1 MSRTASPDKR
11 HSLAE
16 ERERRLQVRGLLW
29 LAFLVIIGSILRFG
43 VHRVFTPG
51 WWRLW

>member
-1 MSRTASPDKR
+1 MPRATPAVLR
-11 HSLAE
+11 A
-16 ERERRLQVRGLLW
+16 RERVERVRQVRGLVVL
-29 LAFLVIIGSILRFG
+29 LVLVLVFSILRFG